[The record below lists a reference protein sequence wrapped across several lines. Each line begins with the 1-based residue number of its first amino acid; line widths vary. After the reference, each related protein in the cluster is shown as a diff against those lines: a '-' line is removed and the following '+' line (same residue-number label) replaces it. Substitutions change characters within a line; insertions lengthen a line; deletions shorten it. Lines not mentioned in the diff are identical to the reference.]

1 MERDAVLVSSIGQC
15 GTGKSQRQEVS
26 KHEIGKQSLRTL
38 GVIDSASRIVNI
50 RGLERVLKDGCLA
63 QLVERRPYKA

>member
-1 MERDAVLVSSIGQC
+1 MARVKNLRRC
-15 GTGKSQRQEVS
+15 GGEP
-26 KHEIGKQSLRTL
+26 
-38 GVIDSASRIVNI
+38 IDSSSRIGTI

>member
-1 MERDAVLVSSIGQC
+1 MDALDVQGAGHAGNS
-15 GTGKSQRQEVS
+15 
-26 KHEIGKQSLRTL
+26 
-38 GVIDSASRIVNI
+38 SRIIIGSNFSATELADSIDTKTRIGTI

>member
-1 MERDAVLVSSIGQC
+1 MDSRRHLMARLKNLRRC
-15 GTGKSQRQEVS
+15 GGE
-26 KHEIGKQSLRTL
+26 L
-38 GVIDSASRIVNI
+38 IDSTPRIVNI